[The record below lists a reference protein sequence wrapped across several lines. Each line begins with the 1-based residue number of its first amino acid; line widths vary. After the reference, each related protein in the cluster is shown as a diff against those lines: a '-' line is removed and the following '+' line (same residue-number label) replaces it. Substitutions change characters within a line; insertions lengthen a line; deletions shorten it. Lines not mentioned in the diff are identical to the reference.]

1 MKWRMSIRMNS
12 LPRFVAA
19 LLLATATTAT
29 AQPAGGQPLAAAI
42 DQRVERVLT
51 TVPLSDGHNDWPMAL
66 RQAYG
71 VEGAKTADLYAD
83 PSKRTPPGHTSIPWA
98 RQGHLGLQLWS
109 VYVSANQPPADAVK
123 QTFEQIAIVRA
134 MAANNPKDLQLVT
147 TADEAEAA
155 FKAGR
160 IASFIAL
167 EGAHQIDDDI
177 ATLRRAY
184 AQGVRSMTLAHS
196 LPTKLFDSATAPP
209 RHNGMAEGG
218 KAMIAEMNRLGVLV
232 DLSHVSPDVMRQAL
246 DVTKAPVIFSHSGA
260 RAITDH
266 PRDVPDD
273 VLKRLPANGGIV
285 MVTFVPA
292 FIDQHRTDWEKAR
305 PAAGP
310 DRVAWEKTHPRP
322 VSTLAM
328 VADHIDHVAKVAGYD
343 HVGIGGDF
351 DGIPDT
357 PKGLEDVRRYP
368 ALFAELARRGWS
380 DANLE
385 KLAGRNFLRVLRA
398 NEAVARQLQGR

>member
-1 MKWRMSIRMNS
+1 MKTS
-12 LPRFVAA
+12 VAVSALA
-19 LLLATATTAT
+19 LLLASACVD
-29 AQPAGGQPLAAAI
+29 AQPSPPPAPSATDA
-42 DQRVERVLT
+42 RVEKLLGRTPVA
-51 TVPLSDGHNDWPMAL
+51 DGHNDWPIAL
-66 RQAYG
+66 RMVYG
-71 VEGAKTADLYAD
+71 LEGAKTADLTAD
-83 PSKRTPPGHTSIPWA
+83 PSQRTPPGHTSIPWA

-109 VYVSANQPPADAVK
+109 VYVSASLPPAEAVK
-123 QTFEQIAIVRA
+123 QTFEQIELVRS
-134 MAANNPKDLQLVT
+134 MAARYPQDLALVT
-147 TADEAEAA
+147 TADQAEKA
-155 FKAGR
+155 FRAGK

-167 EGAHQIDDDI
+167 EGANQIDDDI
-177 ATLRRAY
+177 PTLRRAY
-184 AQGVRSMTLAHS
+184 DLGVRSMTLSHS

-246 DVTKAPVIFSHSGA
+246 DVTKSPVVFTHSGA

-292 FIDQHRTDWEKAR
+292 FIDQKRTDWEKAR

-310 DRVAWEKTHPRP
+310 ARIEWEKANPRP

-328 VADHIDHVAKVAGYD
+328 VADHIDHVAKVAGHD

-357 PKGLEDVRRYP
+357 PKGLEDVRKYP
-368 ALFAELARRGWS
+368 ALFAELARRGWT
-380 DANLE
+380 DAQLA
-385 KLAGRNFLRVLRA
+385 KLASGNFLRVLRA
-398 NEAVARQLQGR
+398 NEAVSRKLAGR